1 MFQVSLKAA
10 EVWGRDV
17 SRNDGQAE
25 CPALWMWQR
34 KKKNWDWRLEVKT
47 VAVWLITRGKIN
59 K

>member
-17 SRNDGQAE
+17 RRNDGQAE
-25 CPALWMWQR
+25 CPALWMLQKKKT

-47 VAVWLITRGKIN
+47 VAVWLIT
-59 K
+59 